1 MRAAGRPGYGRAMG
15 IDVRPPLL
23 RRLRPGHWFALD
35 SVAAVMVALVW
46 AGPLV
51 DGHSEAAPASRWVG
65 LLGATLLA
73 VPLVLRRRWPWVA
86 FGLGI
91 PAFGMSL
98 ATSVVPVVPFASVP
112 MALVA
117 YSVAARGSRRA
128 YAALAAIL
136 VVVAAAAAV
145 WNGQWMTVLLPGAV
159 VVIGW
164 GVGSLRAQYR
174 VYAEALA
181 AHREREA
188 EALVADERLRI
199 ARELH
204 DVVAHSMSVITV
216 QADMGRLVLDRK
228 PAAAAAALGVI
239 ETTGRDALTELRRM
253 LGVLRDTDSR
263 GVLEPVPGLARLDGL
278 VARTAAAGVNVDVV
292 VRGTPRPLPAGVDV
306 SAYRIVQE
314 ALTNVVKHAG
324 TSRCRVTIG
333 YGQDAVLLT
342 VTDDG
347 CGGPPQPGG
356 HGLVGMRERA
366 ALCGGEL
373 RAGPVPGGFE
383 VAARLPDG
391 DGR

>member
-1 MRAAGRPGYGRAMG
+1 MR
-15 IDVRPPLL
+15 IDVRPP
-23 RRLRPGHWFALD
+23 LRPGHWFALD
-35 SVAAVMVALVW
+35 CVAAVAVALVW
-46 AGPLV
+46 GGPLLG
-51 DGHSEAAPASRWVG
+51 GHGEAPRWVG

-73 VPLVLRRRWPWVA
+73 VPLLLRRRWPWVA

-112 MALVA
+112 MAVVA
-117 YSVAARGSRRA
+117 YSSAARGSRRA
-128 YAALAAIL
+128 YAALAAVV
-136 VVVAAAAAV
+136 VVVAAATT
-145 WNGQWMTVLLPGAV
+145 WNGQWVAVLLPGAV

-164 GVGSLRAQYR
+164 SAGLLRAQYLGYAR
-174 VYAEALA
+174 VLA
-181 AHREREA
+181 AQREREA
-188 EALVADERLRI
+188 DALVTDERLRI

-216 QADMGRLVLDRK
+216 QADMGRLVFDRK

-239 ETTGRDALTELRRM
+239 ETTGREALTELRRM
-253 LGVLRDTDSR
+253 LGVLRDNDVR
-263 GVLEPVPGLARLDGL
+263 GVLEPAPGLAGLDGL
-278 VARTAAAGVNVDVV
+278 VARTAAAGISVDVV

-324 TSRCRVTIG
+324 TPTCRVTVV

-342 VTDDG
+342 VNDDG
-347 CGGPPQPGG
+347 RGGPHGPGG

-373 RAGPVPGGFE
+373 RAGAVPGGFE